1 MTQQSESVTA
11 EPFAWVVLSEE
22 TGNTRMW
29 TRNGDMAKA
38 FAAKH
43 LLECIELYRS
53 PVRAPSQPA
62 APAAWLYEMA
72 FYIKPADENPLR
84 DWKQVVTVTT
94 PPSIPKDGVRNVVPL
109 YASQAAASG
118 GVAELKAEIER
129 LTDNVVVPRI
139 SEDEFPG
146 LKATISL
153 WMDRMIQ
160 ASQAVS
166 GSVQAVVAHPVA
178 RVRALPDALQ
188 ENVLLT
194 VEAPSGEQMTLSF
207 PPAIADYI
215 VSEVGRVRDELRPDR
230 SKPS

>member
-1 MTQQSESVTA
+1 MSEQRIESVTA
-11 EPFAWVVLSEE
+11 EDVKLVYVKRWRKIVKLPAQHADEIVEALR
-22 TGNTRMW
+22 T
-29 TRNGDMAKA
+29 
-38 FAAKH
+38 
-43 LLECIELYRS
+43 
-53 PVRAPSQPA
+53 PSQP
-62 APAAWLYEMA
+62 
-72 FYIKPADENPLR
+72 
-84 DWKQVVTVTT
+84 
-94 PPSIPKDGVRNVVPL
+94 
-109 YASQAAASG
+109 AASG

>member
-1 MTQQSESVTA
+1 MTSQKSVLA
-11 EPFAWVVLSEE
+11 V
-22 TGNTRMW
+22 
-29 TRNGDMAKA
+29 
-38 FAAKH
+38 
-43 LLECIELYRS
+43 
-53 PVRAPSQPA
+53 
-62 APAAWLYEMA
+62 
-72 FYIKPADENPLR
+72 
-84 DWKQVVTVTT
+84 
-94 PPSIPKDGVRNVVPL
+94 
-109 YASQAAASG
+109 
-118 GVAELKAEIER
+118 
-129 LTDNVVVPRI
+129 NVVVPRI

>member
-1 MTQQSESVTA
+1 MSEIPLGLT
-11 EPFAWVVLSEE
+11 FD
-22 TGNTRMW
+22 R
-29 TRNGDMAKA
+29 D
-38 FAAKH
+38 
-43 LLECIELYRS
+43 
-53 PVRAPSQPA
+53 
-62 APAAWLYEMA
+62 
-72 FYIKPADENPLR
+72 DEGFILR
-84 DWKQVVTVTT
+84 RKDNDG
-94 PPSIPKDGVRNVVPL
+94 SI
-109 YASQAAASG
+109 A
-118 GVAELKAEIER
+118 
-129 LTDNVVVPRI
+129 TFRI